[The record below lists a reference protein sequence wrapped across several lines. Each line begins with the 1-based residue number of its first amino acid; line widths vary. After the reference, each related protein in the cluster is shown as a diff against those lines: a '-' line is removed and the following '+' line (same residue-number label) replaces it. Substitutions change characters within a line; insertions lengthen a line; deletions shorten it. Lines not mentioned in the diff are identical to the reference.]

1 MAKKNKQGNRQE
13 EKSAASYYKLKTDAV
28 DRLVDAKNAPK
39 VSKEEI
45 RKYTSGGKLHIPS
58 WLKIIFIKFW
68 FAGAVCYFF
77 LWGLGLY
84 LHGLDLL
91 VVLAI
96 GLGVITDL
104 MTNKLLRY
112 FESTPGANDR
122 WMMVT
127 VRKYWSIFVNVAYSG
142 AVLYCVF
149 QAYYVLNLLLGVDA
163 NADASQAEA
172 MLGVEPILFGLLY
185 LGFDMLFI
193 TIKNTFIKILR
204 DAGANIPGGAQTKQE
219 QR

>member
-1 MAKKNKQGNRQE
+1 M
-13 EKSAASYYKLKTDAV
+13 
-28 DRLVDAKNAPK
+28 
-39 VSKEEI
+39 
-45 RKYTSGGKLHIPS
+45 
-58 WLKIIFIKFW
+58 
-68 FAGAVCYFF
+68 
-77 LWGLGLY
+77 
-84 LHGLDLL
+84 
-91 VVLAI
+91 
-96 GLGVITDL
+96 
-104 MTNKLLRY
+104 
-112 FESTPGANDR
+112 
-122 WMMVT
+122 
-127 VRKYWSIFVNVAYSG
+127 
-142 AVLYCVF
+142 LYCVF